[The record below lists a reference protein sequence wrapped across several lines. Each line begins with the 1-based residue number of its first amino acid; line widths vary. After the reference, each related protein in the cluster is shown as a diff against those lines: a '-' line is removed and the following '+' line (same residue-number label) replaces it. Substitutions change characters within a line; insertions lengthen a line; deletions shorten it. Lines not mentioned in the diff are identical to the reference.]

1 MRNKLGLAGAL
12 LAGLAGGH
20 FLTGAGAPQAA
31 GQQVVPGQVVPGQV
45 IPGQAVPGVAGG
57 GMTSGPRYT
66 VVQTDILS
74 ALVVD
79 NSTNTVFFYTVDE
92 GAEPGA
98 DLNLRGSLDLT
109 QVGQPV
115 LKPRKAAGAGNLP
128 ATKK

>member
-12 LAGLAGGH
+12 LVGLLGGH
-20 FLTGAGAPQAA
+20 FLTGAGAPTAT
-31 GQQVVPGQVVPGQV
+31 GQQV
-45 IPGQAVPGVAGG
+45 IPGQPVPGQVLPGQPVPGVAGG
-57 GMTSGPRYT
+57 MMSGPRYT

-92 GAEPGA
+92 GAEPGS
-98 DLNLRGSLDLT
+98 DLTLRGSLDLT

-115 LKPRKAAGAGNLP
+115 MKPKKAAGAGKTP
-128 ATKK
+128 APRK